1 MTNDVVDRLTGQW
14 WTFVLRGLI
23 GVALAFFAFAIPAT
37 MASGLVFVVAA
48 FFIVSAL
55 LAVTA
60 GVSFTGIGSCW
71 ALILLGVVQAALGII
86 MLNQPGTGPLA
97 LAYLV
102 AIWAISTGL
111 AEVSSAI
118 ALRNFIKNEF
128 WWVLLG
134 IITLAFGMYVVLRPD
149 LGVLALVYSIGIYA
163 ALAGGSL
170 IGLGIRIKNA
180 GRDVAKLRTKVVN
193 AAEAALR

>member
-1 MTNDVVDRLTGQW
+1 
-14 WTFVLRGLI
+14 
-23 GVALAFFAFAIPAT
+23 
-37 MASGLVFVVAA
+37 
-48 FFIVSAL
+48 
-55 LAVTA
+55 
-60 GVSFTGIGSCW
+60 
-71 ALILLGVVQAALGII
+71 
-86 MLNQPGTGPLA
+86 
-97 LAYLV
+97 LV

>member
-86 MLNQPGTGPLA
+86 MLNQPGTGP
-97 LAYLV
+97 
-102 AIWAISTGL
+102 